1 MVAVKL
7 IKKLLVGTVKKT
19 KKKKPSINDLVQKD
33 LKKIKKQGEKK
44 KKIISR
50 TGNRIYELEKKARS
64 GKKLTNNQV
73 LQLSKLGKIDDQAIK
88 FDSPFQR
95 GKSPAKYKGTQL
107 DGLKRLK
114 KILGVK
120 RFNELYGKKK

>member
-7 IKKLLVGTVKKT
+7 IKKLILGTVKKT
-19 KKKKPSINDLVQKD
+19 KKKKPSKEN
-33 LKKIKKQGEKK
+33 LKIIKQGEKK
-44 KKIISR
+44 KKVISK

-64 GKKLTNNQV
+64 GKKLTSNQV
-73 LQLSKLGKIDDQAIK
+73 LQLSKLGKMDDQAIK
-88 FDSPFQR
+88 IDSPFQR

>member
-7 IKKLLVGTVKKT
+7 IKKLILGTVKKT
-19 KKKKPSINDLVQKD
+19 KKKKPSKES
-33 LKKIKKQGEKK
+33 LKIIKQGEKK
-44 KKIISR
+44 KKVISK

-73 LQLSKLGKIDDQAIK
+73 LQLSKLGKMDDQAIK
-88 FDSPFQR
+88 IDSPFQR

>member
-19 KKKKPSINDLVQKD
+19 KKKKPSKES
-33 LKKIKKQGEKK
+33 LKIIKQGEKK
-44 KKIISR
+44 KKIISK

-64 GKKLTNNQV
+64 GKKLTSNQI
-73 LQLSKLGKIDDQAIK
+73 LELSKLGKLDDQAIK
-88 FDSPFQR
+88 IDSPFQK
-95 GKSPAKYKGTQL
+95 GKSPAKYKGTEI

-114 KILGVK
+114 KLLGVK
-120 RFNELYGKKK
+120 KFKEIYGK

>member
-7 IKKLLVGTVKKT
+7 IRKLLVGTVKKT

-44 KKIISR
+44 KKVISR

-95 GKSPAKYKGTQL
+95 GKSPAKYKGTQI

-114 KILGVK
+114 RLLGAK

>member
-44 KKIISR
+44 KKII
-50 TGNRIYELEKKARS
+50 
-64 GKKLTNNQV
+64 
-73 LQLSKLGKIDDQAIK
+73 
-88 FDSPFQR
+88 F
-95 GKSPAKYKGTQL
+95 
-107 DGLKRLK
+107 LK
-114 KILGVK
+114 K
-120 RFNELYGKKK
+120 KKKKRKKNL

>member
-44 KKIISR
+44 KKIINR
-50 TGNRIYELEKKARS
+50 TCNRIYELEKKARS
-64 GKKLTNNQV
+64 CKKLTNNQV

-95 GKSPAKYKGTQL
+95 GKSPAKYKGTQI

-114 KILGVK
+114 RLLGAK